1 MQKIVESKKNSEE
14 RKWYIICTKPR
25 KEMVVYQEI
34 THRGF
39 EAKLIQKMNTVRT
52 QKGYRKVL
60 KPLISGYVF
69 IHILENEIA
78 LNQYVVGVTKFLKWN
93 NKYEY
98 LSEEDIQLLEKL
110 CDHDYEVTICDNLTV
125 GTKIEITEGVLKGVQ
140 GKIQPNIN
148 SSFIYLESVLQSVN
162 IVIKKENLK
171 YNIIE

>member
-1 MQKIVESKKNSEE
+1 MVESKKNSEE

-39 EAKLIQKMNTVRT
+39 EAKLIQKTTTVRT

-69 IHILENEIA
+69 IHILEKEIA
-78 LNQYVVGVTKFLKWN
+78 LNQYVVGISRFLKWN
-93 NKYEY
+93 NKYEH
-98 LSEEDIQLLEKL
+98 LSEEDIALLEKL
-110 CDHDYEVTICDNLTV
+110 CDHNYEVAICDKLTV

-140 GKIQPNIN
+140 GIIKTNVKGAQIHIE
-148 SSFIYLESVLQSVN
+148 SSLQSIS
-162 IVIKKENLK
+162 IVLKKEELAYKILENS
-171 YNIIE
+171 